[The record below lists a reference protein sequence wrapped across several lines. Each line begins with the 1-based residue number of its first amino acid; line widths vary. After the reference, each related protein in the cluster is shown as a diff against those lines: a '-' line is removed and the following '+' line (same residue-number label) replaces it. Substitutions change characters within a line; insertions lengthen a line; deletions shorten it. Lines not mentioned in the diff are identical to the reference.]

1 MQSLAAATMRVVGST
16 MATAATPTTASR
28 EPNSKAAQT
37 YSEDDLPEF
46 TPMPW
51 KLREIRAAI
60 PSRLFIRD
68 TRRGLAWL
76 GLDLLMA
83 AVCWRAALHIDP
95 TFRTRAAAQL
105 LTPLGAAIARW
116 ACWAVYWW
124 FQGLIFTGIWVI
136 GHECGH
142 GAFSASQ
149 YVCDLIG
156 FTVHSL
162 LWTPYFSWKISH
174 HRHHCNHASM
184 ERDEVYVPKTRSDL
198 GIPEE
203 RGHGHDHDHG
213 KIDYDEYLGDTP
225 IYTLCMLLRQ
235 QLFAFPAYLFI
246 NVSGQKR
253 YPKWT
258 NHFDPNS
265 ILFTREQW
273 GVVMMSN
280 VGILAMVAIV
290 RLACITWGAASV
302 IRLYGIPWLC
312 VTHWF
317 IMITYLHHTDPE
329 LPHYRQPEWNFQR
342 GAAATVDR
350 DFLGWMG
357 RFFLHDVAHYH
368 VVHHFFP
375 KMPFYLQSCLVPS
388 LPHSPFES
396 TRDPSAGLGASAPR
410 EHLLSDPGP
419 RCAAHHGEEATQYLE
434 AFIGEHYHRSEKPV
448 FKALWDNYNDCQF
461 VEDAGDVLFYRD
473 KKGQAVL
480 RPAAKYRKENEIDA
494 EGGQEEIQEIPKEI
508 REEATK
514 TSEAQ

>member
-1 MQSLAAATMRVVGST
+1 MHDSGATMQ
-16 MATAATPTTASR
+16 TAATPASPSR
-28 EPNSKAAQT
+28 EPKPKAAHA

-60 PSRLFIRD
+60 PSRLFVRD

-76 GLDLLMA
+76 ALDFLMA

-95 TFRTRAAAQL
+95 TFRTRAAVRL
-105 LTPLGAAIARW
+105 LTPFGAAVARW
-116 ACWAVYWW
+116 ACWTVYWW

-156 FTVHSL
+156 FTVHTL

-203 RGHGHDHDHG
+203 RGHGHG
-213 KIDYDEYLGDTP
+213 KIDYDEYFGDTP
-225 IYTLCMLLRQ
+225 IYTLYMLLRQ
-235 QLFAFPAYLFI
+235 QLFAFPAYLLI

-302 IRLYGIPWLC
+302 IKLYGIPWLC

-329 LPHYRQPEWNFQR
+329 LPHYRQPQWNFQR

-375 KMPFYLQSCLVPS
+375 KMPFY
-388 LPHSPFES
+388 
-396 TRDPSAGLGASAPR
+396 
-410 EHLLSDPGP
+410 
-419 RCAAHHGEEATQYLE
+419 HGEEATQYLQ

-461 VEDAGDVLFYRD
+461 VEDTGDVLFYRD
-473 KKGQAVL
+473 KKGQAIL
-480 RPAAKYRKENEIDA
+480 RPAAKHRKS
-494 EGGQEEIQEIPKEI
+494 EGQGEGDPEKEEVEKDTRIGKVDT
-508 REEATK
+508 TK
-514 TSEAQ
+514 TSEGQGQ